1 MKINI
6 GGIDR
11 FFRVVI
17 GVLLI
22 GLTIFDRIGPWG
34 YIGILPIATAL
45 IGWCPAY
52 APFGFSTCCC
62 TENCKTT
69 CSKET

>member
-6 GGIDR
+6 GGVDR

-22 GLTIFDRIGPWG
+22 GLAIFDRIGPWG

-45 IGWCPAY
+45 IGWCPVY

-62 TENCKTT
+62 AENCKTA